1 MFKKHQI
8 DALFN
13 DLRQTWFE
21 KPEFE
26 RLFRD
31 AHLGI
36 AMYDAGRILTDID
49 ARVVALID
57 RHKPTSPCI

>member
-1 MFKKHQI
+1 MFQKHQI

-13 DLRQTWFE
+13 DLRQTWVG

-26 RLFRD
+26 QLFRD

-36 AMYDAGRILTDID
+36 AMYDAGRILTGID
-49 ARVVALID
+49 ARVVALIEK
-57 RHKPTSPCI
+57 HKPTSLGV